1 MPLRLRVTR
10 DGLRLTGPAL
20 GVPRPRPPQAQML
33 LRTDNDEL
41 LVTEGGDHLILEAP
55 NGQ

>member
-10 DGLRLTGPAL
+10 DGLRLTGPAP
-20 GVPRPRPPQAQML
+20 GAPRPRPPQAQML

-41 LVTEGGDHLILEAP
+41 LVTERGDHLILEAP